1 MKLIIKALRI
11 FKSIFEMVYSKLII
25 AELIIRQHIFK
36 QVFLFR
42 LGGFGDLLLFIIY
55 CKKYY
60 QNLKYLN
67 LGSVQGNILNT
78 FVEKKKIINIFFK
91 IPNYRFYYPIFFLV
105 FGSRYVKKTNINL
118 RKLCDR
124 KNTQKIKNYILRST
138 QKKNSFNNLKSL
150 NSKLS
155 KKYICFFV
163 KDLVDKNYNWIDSID
178 SKYSFSSEKNK
189 IMKILYFLIK
199 KKINILILGGNEGG
213 TNFLYTKIKNNKN
226 FANKIF
232 FIRDYVKYLDINEKI
247 ILYNNSMGFIGNGS
261 GHCEYF
267 YFLRKKTIIF
277 DYLEALRPN
286 KAEYDNLNKN
296 LRKVLIKKFF
306 EKKTKKILSIK
317 FMCKII
323 SDLLSNNKIFN
334 KSYKKKYIIQSN
346 NIIEIQN
353 AIKKFFIIKQL
364 KHANAE

>member
-1 MKLIIKALRI
+1 MKLIIKALRV
-11 FKSIFEMVYSKLII
+11 FKSIFELMYSKLII

-55 CKKYY
+55 CKRYH

-91 IPNYRFYYPIFFLV
+91 IPHYRFYYPIFFLV
-105 FGSRYVKKTNINL
+105 FASRYINKTKTNV
-118 RKLCDR
+118 RKLLDVE
-124 KNTQKIKNYILRST
+124 NTQKIKNYILRSS
-138 QKKNSFNNLKSL
+138 QIKISVDHLKYL
-150 NSKLS
+150 NVKLS

-163 KDLVDKNYNWIDSID
+163 KDLVDKNYNWIDSINT
-178 SKYSFSSEKNK
+178 KYSYSSEKSK

-199 KKINILILGGNEGG
+199 KKINILILGDNEGG
-213 TNFLYTKIKNNKN
+213 TNFLYAKIKNNKN

-232 FIRDYVKYLDINEKI
+232 FIRDYVKYFDINNKI

-277 DYLEALRPN
+277 DYLESVRVN
-286 KAEYDNLNKN
+286 KTEYDSLNKN
-296 LRKVLIKKFF
+296 LRKVLIKKIF
-306 EKKTKKILSIK
+306 EKKTKKWLPIK
-317 FMCKII
+317 FLCKII
-323 SDLLSNNKIFN
+323 LDLQSNNKIFN
-334 KSYKKKYIIQSN
+334 KFYKKKYMIQSN
-346 NIIEIQN
+346 NIIEIRN
-353 AIKKFFIIKQL
+353 TIKKFFIIK
-364 KHANAE
+364 